1 MHQAKPAKITSPIVT
16 LKDDYV
22 RLVPVALIVGAIG
35 IAVGFLLSGGYARF
49 AHAYLTAYMVALTV
63 CVGCLF
69 FVTVMHLTRAGW
81 CVTVRRIAEIYAM
94 CLPLMFVLFLPIL
107 LPLLAGSDAVY
118 PWNQDGWSVHGDAE
132 AVAAELERGALLAD
146 GSPALPPL
154 EALKKS
160 FLNRGF
166 FAVRVVIYFA
176 IWSFMAWFFF
186 STSRKQDET
195 GDGKL
200 SLRMQ
205 AFSAPAM
212 IVFASTL
219 VFSSFDFEMSLSPL
233 WFSTMFPVYFFAG
246 AMLSA
251 LATITLTAF
260 LLQRSGRVTDEITVE
275 HYHDL
280 AKLMFSFVVFW
291 GYIGFSQFL
300 LIWYANIPEE
310 TFWYDYRINKNGWM
324 TVSLILLVGHLI
336 IPFLGIMARTVRRS
350 KTFMCCAS
358 IYILV
363 MHYIDHFWL
372 VMPQAN
378 ADHSFTFNPFAD
390 IGCAVGMLGL
400 LVAFFL
406 LVARDRPLV
415 PLKDPRLGEALNF
428 HNP

>member
-186 STSRKQDET
+186 STCLLYT
-195 GDGKL
+195 
-200 SLRMQ
+200 
-205 AFSAPAM
+205 
-212 IVFASTL
+212 
-219 VFSSFDFEMSLSPL
+219 SP
-233 WFSTMFPVYFFAG
+233 SP
-246 AMLSA
+246 
-251 LATITLTAF
+251 
-260 LLQRSGRVTDEITVE
+260 
-275 HYHDL
+275 
-280 AKLMFSFVVFW
+280 
-291 GYIGFSQFL
+291 
-300 LIWYANIPEE
+300 
-310 TFWYDYRINKNGWM
+310 
-324 TVSLILLVGHLI
+324 
-336 IPFLGIMARTVRRS
+336 
-350 KTFMCCAS
+350 
-358 IYILV
+358 
-363 MHYIDHFWL
+363 
-372 VMPQAN
+372 
-378 ADHSFTFNPFAD
+378 
-390 IGCAVGMLGL
+390 
-400 LVAFFL
+400 
-406 LVARDRPLV
+406 RD
-415 PLKDPRLGEALNF
+415 
-428 HNP
+428 